1 MKPSVKSPVRGS
13 DDAVRSM
20 KRSLRRRQCNPLLVG
35 IRECRAPSIRAKA
48 MEGTEDLE
56 VQVPKDSSAY
66 GARNVSRVAAGTGE
80 ALPGSVTCG
89 ECHRKRRAL

>member
-1 MKPSVKSPVRGS
+1 
-13 DDAVRSM
+13 
-20 KRSLRRRQCNPLLVG
+20 
-35 IRECRAPSIRAKA
+35 

-56 VQVPKDSSAY
+56 VQVPKDSWAY

-89 ECHRKRRAL
+89 ECHRKPRAL